1 MKLLST
7 FLVLFFSFLGN
18 VSAQEM
24 MYDKYLHP
32 YPKTVQSHG
41 DLTVAFDQRVS
52 SRYYNIKGHGVVE
65 YYTGDGQFVGF
76 YGDKSKF
83 DIMDLPFIKKNRNIK
98 HLLKDHDLDEALLI
112 YFHPE
117 KRKELKYPI
126 RRGGTK
132 RG

>member
-1 MKLLST
+1 MKLVVT
-7 FLVLFFSFLGN
+7 VLVVFFSILGN
-18 VSAQEM
+18 VHGQEM
-24 MYDKYLHP
+24 LYDKYLTP
-32 YPKTVQSHG
+32 YPKNVQSHG
-41 DLTVAFDQRVS
+41 DLIVTFDQRIS
-52 SRYYNIKGHGVVE
+52 SRYYNINGHGVVE

-98 HLLKDHDLDEALLI
+98 SLLINNTLDEALII

-117 KRKELKYPI
+117 KRKNLPYPI

>member
-1 MKLLST
+1 MKSVFAILIVS
-7 FLVLFFSFLGN
+7 FFFFDTMSG
-18 VSAQEM
+18 QEM
-24 MYDKYLHP
+24 MYDKYLEP
-32 YPKTVQSHG
+32 YPYTIQSHG
-41 DLTVAFDQRVS
+41 DLTVAYDQRIS

-76 YGDKSKF
+76 YGDRSKF

-98 HLLKDHDLDEALLI
+98 TLLKDHDLDNALLI

-117 KRKELKYPI
+117 KRKDLKYPI
-126 RRGGTK
+126 RRGGSK